1 MPAEAQTEI
10 RLMAI
15 SHAEFLRSITPLKK
29 HYRYHIDEEKRRI
42 VVNDG
47 PRSVEVRLGP
57 ETSKRLGVLQ
67 MPAMEVEL
75 SFHGFTQEEL
85 ERFRYR
91 FDLCFRRGGG

>member
-1 MPAEAQTEI
+1 MPAEAHTEI

-15 SHAEFLRSITPLKK
+15 SQAEFLRSLTPLKK
-29 HYRYHIDEEKRRI
+29 YYGYHIDEAKRRI

-47 PRSVEVRLGP
+47 PRSVEIHLGP
-57 ETSKRLGVLQ
+57 EASKRLGALR
-67 MPAMEVEL
+67 MPAIKVEL